1 MKRLLAIAN
10 PISGRGR
17 ASKLGPRLA
26 RLARDSGVEIH
37 LQLTTHAGHSHT
49 ASPAEAAA
57 PSEPATPSEVAASE
71 RPPPPEAVRAMVA
84 DARSCADVG
93 WATTKSAS
101 SVQKSRVVHN
111 DQVYWCL
118 PEDLNR
124 SPRCCAAVPG
134 QTSPP

>member
-1 MKRLLAIAN
+1 MKH
-10 PISGRGR
+10 
-17 ASKLGPRLA
+17 KLFHTLV
-26 RLARDSGVEIH
+26 LSGVALVEGCATAPH
-37 LQLTTHAGHSHT
+37 NAPAAAPAPTHAGHSHT

-57 PSEPATPSEVAASE
+57 PSEPATRSEVAASE
-71 RPPPPEAVRAMVA
+71 RPPTPEAVRAMVA

-134 QTSPP
+134 QDQAP

>member
-1 MKRLLAIAN
+1 MKH
-10 PISGRGR
+10 
-17 ASKLGPRLA
+17 KLFHTLV
-26 RLARDSGVEIH
+26 LSGVALVEGCATAPH
-37 LQLTTHAGHSHT
+37 NAPAAAPAPTHAGHSHT
-49 ASPAEAAA
+49 ASPAEAAT
-57 PSEPATPSEVAASE
+57 PSEPATRSEVAASE
-71 RPPPPEAVRAMVA
+71 RPPTPEAVRAMVA